1 MRWIDEWTPSKVKT
15 MDGSH
20 RIRPHEISIPAI
32 FFDGACNEGITGC
45 GAWIKLSRR
54 ERIHLH
60 WNGGP
65 GTNNKAEIMALWGGL
80 LAAVNLNL
88 TEVHIYGDSKLIID
102 CISGRQ
108 NMNNPGLHG
117 WLKRTQRLWH
127 RLDNH
132 LSLTFTEKTTWRLT
146 GYQKEVSMQFLGFCR
161 LFISGMGHKFGTA
174 LFQFHR
180 ILSSLPVSQSN
191 YIIQLWSISYI
202 LYRYFFCF

>member
-1 MRWIDEWTPSKVKT
+1 

-127 RLDNH
+127 KLDNPPISH
-132 LSLTFTEKTTWRLT
+132 IYRENNMTADGLSKR
-146 GYQKEVSMQFLGFCR
+146 GINAV
-161 LFISGMGHKFGTA
+161 FG
-174 LFQFHR
+174 
-180 ILSSLPVSQSN
+180 ILQVVHFRDGAQIWNSSIP
-191 YIIQLWSISYI
+191 IP
-202 LYRYFFCF
+202 